1 MIAGQKA
8 IDPVALAEIQT
19 DAQAVIDMANAAKAA
34 ADARAKANDVLV
46 ATTDKLTQAQEK
58 LAAAVMGAFGSTIT
72 FTYGAC
78 TFVYV
83 DGDKKYIMTPIPPV
97 LTDLGAG
104 P

>member
-1 MIAGQKA
+1 MTIRTQA
-8 IDPVALAEIQT
+8 IDPAALAEIQA
-19 DAQAVIDMANAAKAA
+19 DAQAVIDTATAAKTA
-34 ADARAKANDVLV
+34 ADARAKAD
-46 ATTDKLTQAQEK
+46 AAMDAAMDKLTQAQQK
-58 LAAAVMGAFGSTIT
+58 LSAAVVGAFGSAIT